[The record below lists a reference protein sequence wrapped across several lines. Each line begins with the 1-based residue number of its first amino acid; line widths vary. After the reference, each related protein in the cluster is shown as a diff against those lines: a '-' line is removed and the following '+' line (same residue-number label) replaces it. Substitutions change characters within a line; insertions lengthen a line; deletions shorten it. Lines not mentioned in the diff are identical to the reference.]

1 MVLDPTVQGLQIV
14 ADVANKHRDLF
25 DFVQQH
31 WQKRAGGEPV
41 TDAVVAEFL
50 EFSRELFRKN
60 MPIGTDFLSAGLS
73 LRFQDGS
80 VLPFC
85 DSPLPTGTDT
95 GSISVSTKHRPHDGK
110 TPMVPS
116 PSWDISKPE

>member
-1 MVLDPTVQGLQIV
+1 MLPDPTVQGLQIV

-25 DFVQQH
+25 DFVQQN
-31 WQKRAGGEPV
+31 WQSRPDAV
-41 TDAVVAEFL
+41 AADDAVVAAFL
-50 EFSRELFRKN
+50 EFSRGLFRKN

-85 DSPLPTGTDT
+85 DAPLPVGTDT